1 MTSHVVGLYRYLD
14 TKARKSIECL
24 FINIMNSMRFCL
36 VFIKT
41 WFVKNR
47 GSKVYIGC
55 HFIQCNTFKVVL
67 FTIRLN
73 FLHLYTACDKNVDL
87 L

>member
-1 MTSHVVGLYRYLD
+1 M
-14 TKARKSIECL
+14 
-24 FINIMNSMRFCL
+24 MNSMRFFL

-41 WFVKNR
+41 CFVKYR

-67 FTIRLN
+67 FAIGLN